1 MPSAAVAS
9 RLFDPVTL
17 GPLSL
22 ANRIVMAPMTRSFA
36 PDGVPT
42 QEILEYYERRA
53 AADVGLIITEGVW
66 VNHPGAW
73 YDQSVP
79 NFYGE
84 AALAGWKRVVDAVHA
99 AGGRIMPQL
108 WHVGLYYTA
117 PVDGYYE
124 DWGRLRDEQVGP
136 SGMVGGMGRFPTPE
150 GRPMT
155 DSEIGD
161 VIEAFAQAG
170 ADCYRLGFDGVA
182 LHGGHGY
189 LIDQF
194 FWDETNLR
202 NDRWGG
208 DITARSQFA
217 VEMIKQIRSRTSPTF
232 PINLR
237 WSQWKL
243 QDYGATLVNSPQEL
257 EQFLGP
263 VVDAGVDSIDGAQRR
278 YWEAAFDGS
287 DLNLAAWA
295 KKLTGKPTMTVGSV
309 GLNQE
314 LFASLGGEVGTPA
327 SLDRLEVL
335 LERGDFDLVGVGR
348 ALLVDPEWAAKVKRG
363 AIMETLPF
371 SVETMHKL
379 Y

>member
-1 MPSAAVAS
+1 
-9 RLFDPVTL
+9 
-17 GPLSL
+17 
-22 ANRIVMAPMTRSFA
+22 
-36 PDGVPT
+36 
-42 QEILEYYERRA
+42 
-53 AADVGLIITEGVW
+53 
-66 VNHPGAW
+66 
-73 YDQSVP
+73 
-79 NFYGE
+79 
-84 AALAGWKRVVDAVHA
+84 
-99 AGGRIMPQL
+99 
-108 WHVGLYYTA
+108 
-117 PVDGYYE
+117 
-124 DWGRLRDEQVGP
+124 
-136 SGMVGGMGRFPTPE
+136 
-150 GRPMT
+150 MT

-161 VIEAFAQAG
+161 VIEAFVQG
-170 ADCYRLGFDGVA
+170 GVDCYRIGFDGVA

-208 DITARSQFA
+208 DIAARSEFA
-217 VEMIKQIRSRTSPTF
+217 VEIVKQIRSRTSPTF

-263 VVDAGVDSIDGAQRR
+263 LVDAGVDIIDCSQRR